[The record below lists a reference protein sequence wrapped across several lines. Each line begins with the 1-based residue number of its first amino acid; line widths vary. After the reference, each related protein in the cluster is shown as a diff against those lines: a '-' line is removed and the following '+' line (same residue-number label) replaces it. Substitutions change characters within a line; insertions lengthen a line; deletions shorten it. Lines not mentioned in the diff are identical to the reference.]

1 MKFNKNK
8 AKKYLVQEKN
18 IFCSK
23 EIIRKVYM
31 LNLKPLF
38 NYAILKYE
46 ADIFA
51 KENKRGYYAE
61 D

>member
-31 LNLKPLF
+31 LNLKTLF
-38 NYAILKYE
+38 N
-46 ADIFA
+46 
-51 KENKRGYYAE
+51 
-61 D
+61 